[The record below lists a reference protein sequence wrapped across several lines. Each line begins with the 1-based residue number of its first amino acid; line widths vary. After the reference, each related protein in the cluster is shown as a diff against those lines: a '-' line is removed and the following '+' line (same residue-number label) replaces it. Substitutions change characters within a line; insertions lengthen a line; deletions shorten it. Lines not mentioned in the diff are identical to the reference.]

1 MNRRNALKGL
11 GLSIGYTIA
20 TPTIISM
27 LQSCK
32 TEADLWTPVFFTMD
46 EGIVMQNLIDL
57 ILPKTQNTP
66 GALDVNVPEFLD
78 LYISKTYDESKQKKY
93 KKGVAAIIE
102 ALPITE
108 HGVSDLKAENYDAL
122 LAKYL
127 KISKTQQLTYRAYND
142 EKDPKNKEAVIFQ
155 ALDSLRNSSIWAFRT
170 SQQIGENV
178 LAYDPVPGAQKGCIS
193 LNEATGGKAWSL

>member
-32 TEADLWTPVFFTMD
+32 TEVDLWVPSFFTMD
-46 EGIVMQNLIDL
+46 EGIVVKNLIDL

-66 GALDVNVPEFLD
+66 GALEVNVPEFLD
-78 LYISKTYDESKQKKY
+78 VYISKTYDDIKQKKY
-93 KKGVAAIIE
+93 KKGLAAITK
-102 ALPITE
+102 ALPISE
-108 HGVSDLKAENYDAL
+108 KGVNDLKIENYDAL

-127 KISKTQQLTYRAYND
+127 KISKEQQDIYKAYDD
-142 EKDPKNKEAVIFQ
+142 EKDENNEDAVIFK
-155 ALDSLRNSSIWAFRT
+155 ALDNLRNSSIWAFKT
-170 SQQIGENV
+170 SEQIGKNV
-178 LAYDPVPGAQKGCIS
+178 LAYDPIPGSQKGCIS
-193 LNEATGGKAWSL
+193 LSEATGGKAWSL

>member
-20 TPTIISM
+20 TPTILSM

-32 TEADLWTPVFFTMD
+32 TEADLWVPSFFTMD
-46 EGIVMQNLIDL
+46 EGIVLKNLIDL

-66 GALDVNVPEFLD
+66 GALEVNVPEFLD
-78 LYISKTYDESKQKKY
+78 LYISKTYDDIEQKKY
-93 KKGVAAIIE
+93 KEGLSAIIK

-108 HGVSDLKAENYDAL
+108 KGVNDLKTKDYDAL

-127 KISKTQQLTYRAYND
+127 KISKEQQLIYKAYDD
-142 EKDPKNKEAVIFQ
+142 EKDPKNEDAVTFK
-155 ALDSLRNSSIWAFRT
+155 ALDSLRSSSIWAFKT
-170 SQQIGENV
+170 SEHIGKNV
-178 LAYDPVPGAQKGCIS
+178 LAYDPIPGSQKGCIS
-193 LNEATGGKAWSL
+193 LEEATGGKAWSL